1 MKDFLRESFP
11 NPERKGCP
19 DEDTLQALA
28 EDRLPPSH
36 PALLHVGSCSECYA
50 EYLHFRQ
57 DFEEAGSGKASPAHS
72 KAPAVVPA
80 PVPVASVARTEH
92 TIPFP
97 SRFKAGPL
105 AAAAAALI
113 ILLGG
118 GALYLKHSGQAS
130 APPGALV
137 ASATPDSKHPAQAPA
152 PSGVLVASS
161 TPVDIQVDLFSAITT
176 RGVGDGAT
184 PIQQVS
190 LPAAVVNLHVT
201 LPRYS
206 ETGEYQILVSKDRAG
221 HEPVAKGLG
230 EAVET
235 KGKVLVSVKLD
246 LRSAKPGSYFLAT
259 VRGSDNGTYYYPLEV
274 K

>member
-1 MKDFLRESFP
+1 MKDFLLESFP

-50 EYLHFRQ
+50 EYLHLRQ

-72 KAPAVVPA
+72 KAPAVVHA
-80 PVPVASVARTEH
+80 PLPVASVARTEH
-92 TIPFP
+92 TIHFP

-161 TPVDIQVDLFSAITT
+161 TPVDIQVDLFSAITA

-230 EAVET
+230 DAVET
-235 KGKVLVSVKLD
+235 KGEVLVSVKLD